1 MGKTTKICTKC
12 KRGLPET
19 ATKCSCGCT
28 EILNKK
34 DCDDILNKYHRSSE
48 KEKYQM
54 YQNEQYKK
62 MLEFVLP
69 EEEVLT
75 IKFCKNKDQ
84 SKYKQF
90 ISHSNSTVSTPQP
103 TPQNTPKCPTCGST
117 NVEKISTAKKAFGF
131 AMVGLF
137 SSNLGKTMHC
147 RNCGYKW

>member
-54 YQNEQYKK
+54 YQDEQYKK
-62 MLEFVLP
+62 ILDFVLSK
-69 EEEVLT
+69 EEIQT
-75 IKFCKNKDQ
+75 IIYNKNT
-84 SKYKQF
+84 SNRKYK
-90 ISHSNSTVSTPQP
+90 SYVSTSSSISQPTP
-103 TPQNTPKCPTCGST
+103 TPQNVPKCPTCGST
-117 NVEKISTAKKAFGF
+117 NIRRISTLNRAVSVGILGIFSGKIGKNYECLNCKAK
-131 AMVGLF
+131 
-137 SSNLGKTMHC
+137 
-147 RNCGYKW
+147 W